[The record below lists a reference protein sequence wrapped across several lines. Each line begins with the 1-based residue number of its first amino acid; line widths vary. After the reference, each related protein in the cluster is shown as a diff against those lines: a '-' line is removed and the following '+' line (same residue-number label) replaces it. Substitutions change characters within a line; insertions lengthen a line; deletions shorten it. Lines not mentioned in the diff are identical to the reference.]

1 MAMLRYFFVFLIL
14 TTLFGCSTVTETPAD
29 KTAVTP
35 ASKGPTLYTAKG
47 CFSSMLNLA
56 QRWSPDAM
64 PFHMESEVNADATG
78 QEGRATVWRAFF
90 ASRSRGTMK
99 TVSCSGSRL
108 ATSPALGFSDTPEI
122 AYAANV
128 PAAIF
133 EPASFQTDS
142 DKAFAVTLE
151 HGGAPLVKKD
161 PQSSH
166 RRAGAVRAGER
177 RRRARRV
184 PLQHRH
190 GAAPLLPPLR
200 HPSLLCAA
208 FGSRQD

>member
-161 PQSSH
+161 PQQPILYLLDWD
-166 RRAGAVRAGER
+166 
-177 RRRARRV
+177 ARRKQLLWV
-184 PLQHRH
+184 VVYGKTATDRQGVGVVDATT
-190 GAAPLLPPLR
+190 GAFNSA
-200 HPSLLCAA
+200 
-208 FGSRQD
+208 GK

>member
-1 MAMLRYFFVFLIL
+1 MRTLRHFFVFLIL
-14 TTLFGCSTVTETPAD
+14 ITLVGCSTLTEAPPE
-29 KTAVTP
+29 KTSVTP
-35 ASKGPTLYTAKG
+35 AAKGPTLYTAKG

-78 QEGRATVWRAFF
+78 QEGKATVWRAFF

-108 ATSPALGFSDTPEI
+108 PTSPALGFSDTPEM

-133 EPASFQTDS
+133 DPTAFQTDS
-142 DKAFAVTLE
+142 DKAFAATLE
-151 HGGAPLVKKD
+151 HGGAPIIKKD
-161 PQSSH
+161 PQQPILYLLDWD
-166 RRAGAVRAGER
+166 
-177 RRRARRV
+177 ARRKQLLWV
-184 PLQHRH
+184 VVYGKSATDRQGVGVVDATT
-190 GAAPLLPPLR
+190 GAFNSA
-200 HPSLLCAA
+200 
-208 FGSRQD
+208 GK

>member
-1 MAMLRYFFVFLIL
+1 MRTLRHFFVFLIL
-14 TTLFGCSTVTETPAD
+14 ITLVGCSTLTETPPE
-29 KTAVTP
+29 KTSVTP
-35 ASKGPTLYTAKG
+35 APKGPTLYTAKG

-64 PFHMESEVNADATG
+64 PFHVESEVNADTTG
-78 QEGRATVWRAFF
+78 QEGKATVWRAFF

-108 ATSPALGFSDTPEI
+108 PTSPALGFSDTPEM

-133 EPASFQTDS
+133 DPTSLQTDS

-151 HGGAPLVKKD
+151 HGGAPIIKKD
-161 PQSSH
+161 PQQPILYLLDWD
-166 RRAGAVRAGER
+166 
-177 RRRARRV
+177 ARRKQLLWV
-184 PLQHRH
+184 VVYGKSATDRQGVGVVDATT
-190 GAAPLLPPLR
+190 GAFNSA
-200 HPSLLCAA
+200 
-208 FGSRQD
+208 GK

>member
-1 MAMLRYFFVFLIL
+1 MRSLRYFFVLLLLAI
-14 TTLFGCSTVTETPAD
+14 LFGCSTITETPAV
-29 KTAVTP
+29 KTSSTP
-35 ASKGPTLYTAKG
+35 PSKGPTLYTAKG

-78 QEGRATVWRAFF
+78 QEGKATVWRAFF

-151 HGGAPLVKKD
+151 HGGVPLIKKD
-161 PQSSH
+161 PQQPILYLLDWD
-166 RRAGAVRAGER
+166 
-177 RRRARRV
+177 ARRKQLLWV
-184 PLQHRH
+184 VVYGKSATDRQGIGVVDATT
-190 GAAPLLPPLR
+190 GAFNSA
-200 HPSLLCAA
+200 
-208 FGSRQD
+208 GK

>member
-1 MAMLRYFFVFLIL
+1 MRTLRHFFVFLIL
-14 TTLFGCSTVTETPAD
+14 ITLVGCSTLTETPPE
-29 KTAVTP
+29 KTSVTP
-35 ASKGPTLYTAKG
+35 APKGPTLYTAKG

-64 PFHMESEVNADATG
+64 PFHVESEVNADATG
-78 QEGRATVWRAFF
+78 QEGKATVWRAFF

-108 ATSPALGFSDTPEI
+108 PTSPALGFSDTPEM

-133 EPASFQTDS
+133 DPTSLQTDS

-151 HGGAPLVKKD
+151 HGGAPIIKKD
-161 PQSSH
+161 PQQPILYLLDWD
-166 RRAGAVRAGER
+166 
-177 RRRARRV
+177 ARRKQLLWV
-184 PLQHRH
+184 VVYGKSATDRQGVGVVDATT
-190 GAAPLLPPLR
+190 GAFNSA
-200 HPSLLCAA
+200 
-208 FGSRQD
+208 GK

>member
-1 MAMLRYFFVFLIL
+1 MTTLRYFFVFLIL
-14 TTLFGCSTVTETPAD
+14 TTLFGCSTLTETPPV
-29 KTAVTP
+29 KTSATP

-78 QEGRATVWRAFF
+78 QQGKASVWRASF

-108 ATSPALGFSDTPEI
+108 PTSPALGFDDTPEM

-133 EPASFQTDS
+133 DAASFQIDS

-151 HGGAPLVKKD
+151 HGGAPFIKKD
-161 PQSSH
+161 PQQPILYLLDWDAKKKQLLWWVVYGKSPTDRQGLCVIDAKTGAFTS
-166 RRAGAVRAGER
+166 AGK
-177 RRRARRV
+177 
-184 PLQHRH
+184 
-190 GAAPLLPPLR
+190 
-200 HPSLLCAA
+200 
-208 FGSRQD
+208 

>member
-1 MAMLRYFFVFLIL
+1 MTALRYFFVFLIL
-14 TTLFGCSTVTETPAD
+14 TTIFGCSTLTETPPV
-29 KTAVTP
+29 KTSATP

-64 PFHMESEVNADATG
+64 PVHMESEVNADATG
-78 QEGRATVWRAFF
+78 QEGKASVWRASF

-108 ATSPALGFSDTPEI
+108 PTSPALGFDDTPEI

-133 EPASFQTDS
+133 DAASFQIDS

-151 HGGAPLVKKD
+151 HGGAPFIKKD
-161 PQSSH
+161 PQQPILYLLDWDAKKKQLLWWVVYGKSPTDRQGLCVIDAKTGAFTS
-166 RRAGAVRAGER
+166 AGK
-177 RRRARRV
+177 
-184 PLQHRH
+184 
-190 GAAPLLPPLR
+190 
-200 HPSLLCAA
+200 
-208 FGSRQD
+208 

>member
-1 MAMLRYFFVFLIL
+1 MTRLRHFFVFLIL
-14 TTLFGCSTVTETPAD
+14 TTFFGCSTVTETPAV
-29 KTAVTP
+29 KPSVAP

-78 QEGRATVWRAFF
+78 QEGKATVWRAFF

-108 ATSPALGFSDTPEI
+108 PTSPALGFSDTPEI

-128 PAAIF
+128 PGAIF

-151 HGGAPLVKKD
+151 HGGAPLIKKD
-161 PQSSH
+161 AQQPILYLLDWD
-166 RRAGAVRAGER
+166 
-177 RRRARRV
+177 ARRKQLLWV
-184 PLQHRH
+184 VVYGKSATDRLGIGVVDATT
-190 GAAPLLPPLR
+190 GAFNSA
-200 HPSLLCAA
+200 
-208 FGSRQD
+208 GK

>member
-1 MAMLRYFFVFLIL
+1 MTALRYLFVFLIL
-14 TTLFGCSTVTETPAD
+14 TTLFGCSTLTETPAV
-29 KTAVTP
+29 KTSVAPV
-35 ASKGPTLYTAKG
+35 SKGPTLYTAKG

-78 QEGRATVWRAFF
+78 QDGKATVWRAFF

-133 EPASFQTDS
+133 EPTSFQTDS
-142 DKAFAVTLE
+142 DKAFAATLE
-151 HGGAPLVKKD
+151 HGGAPLIKKD
-161 PQSSH
+161 PQQPILYLLDWD
-166 RRAGAVRAGER
+166 
-177 RRRARRV
+177 ARRKQLLWV
-184 PLQHRH
+184 VVYGKSATDRLGIGVVDATT
-190 GAAPLLPPLR
+190 GAFNSA
-200 HPSLLCAA
+200 
-208 FGSRQD
+208 GK

>member
-1 MAMLRYFFVFLIL
+1 MRTLRHFFVFLIL
-14 TTLFGCSTVTETPAD
+14 ITLVGCSTLTETPPE
-29 KTAVTP
+29 KTSVTP
-35 ASKGPTLYTAKG
+35 APKGPTLYTAKG

-64 PFHMESEVNADATG
+64 PFHVESEVNADTTG
-78 QEGRATVWRAFF
+78 QEGKATVWRAFF

-108 ATSPALGFSDTPEI
+108 PTSPALGFSDTPEM

-133 EPASFQTDS
+133 DPMSLQTDS

-151 HGGAPLVKKD
+151 HGGAPIIKKD
-161 PQSSH
+161 PQQPILYLLDWD
-166 RRAGAVRAGER
+166 
-177 RRRARRV
+177 ARRKQLLWV
-184 PLQHRH
+184 VVYGKSATDRQGVGVVDATT
-190 GAAPLLPPLR
+190 GAFNSA
-200 HPSLLCAA
+200 
-208 FGSRQD
+208 GK